1 MTARST
7 LYLPAVVLA
16 GALSSACSVDLEAGV
31 ASAAGRFERELT
43 SNGPVALDVRTG
55 SGSIDIRRSTGTAV
69 RVVGH
74 IRANRGFWN
83 STSAEERV
91 RRIEAHPPVSQNG
104 NSIVIGEFEDRDS
117 PRNVSISY
125 EITVPAATSVRSRT
139 GSGSHRIESL
149 DGGVDAEAG
158 SGSIRLG
165 RIGGPVVASTGS
177 GSIEVMGAGGGL
189 TARAGSGSI
198 EASGIVGGVR
208 ANTGSGR
215 VNIEGSPT
223 TDWTVRTGSGS
234 IGLRLPDGAGFD
246 LDVRT
251 GSGSIDTR
259 HPVEL
264 RGSMSRRHLQG
275 RVRGGGP
282 RIDASAG
289 SGSIRLE

>member
-31 ASAAGRFERELT
+31 ASASGRFERELMA
-43 SNGPVALDVRTG
+43 NGPVALDVRTG

-91 RRIEAHPPVSQNG
+91 RLIEANPPVSQNG

-149 DGGVDAEAG
+149 DG
-158 SGSIRLG
+158 
-165 RIGGPVVASTGS
+165 
-177 GSIEVMGAGGGL
+177 
-189 TARAGSGSI
+189 
-198 EASGIVGGVR
+198 
-208 ANTGSGR
+208 
-215 VNIEGSPT
+215 
-223 TDWTVRTGSGS
+223 
-234 IGLRLPDGAGFD
+234 
-246 LDVRT
+246 
-251 GSGSIDTR
+251 
-259 HPVEL
+259 
-264 RGSMSRRHLQG
+264 RGG
-275 RVRGGGP
+275 RVRQHPSWPYWRSGRGLDRLGIDRGDGCRWRTDGARRQRLDRGKWNRRRRAGEYRQRRREHRRQP
-282 RIDASAG
+282 DDRLDGANRIRQHRPAPA
-289 SGSIRLE
+289 